1 MFRRNRCTI
10 CDYIREI
17 PRKKKKKKKK
27 IDYIHSRS
35 LQSKKKN
42 LNLQEIYYLA
52 SK

>member
-35 LQSKKKN
+35 LQSKKKKFKSTRN
-42 LNLQEIYYLA
+42 LLPRI
-52 SK
+52 